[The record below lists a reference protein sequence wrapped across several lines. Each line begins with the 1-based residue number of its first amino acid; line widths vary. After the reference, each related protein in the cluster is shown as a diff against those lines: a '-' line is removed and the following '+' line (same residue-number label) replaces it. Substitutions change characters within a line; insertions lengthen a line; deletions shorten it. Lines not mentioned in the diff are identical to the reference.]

1 WGITSCTPGLL
12 AWGWVA
18 LIFIL
23 SPNTSFTKDGV
34 GVKSCL
40 PYAAM
45 FTAYKQLWVTLWEE
59 PRILLIRQQIDCHVW
74 QSTSS

>member
-1 WGITSCTPGLL
+1 WGTMSSTPGLL

-23 SPNTSFTKDGV
+23 SSDTSFTKSGV
-34 GVKSCL
+34 GAKSRL

-45 FTAYKQLWVTLWEE
+45 FTAYKQLWVTLWDQ
-59 PRILLIRQQIDCHVW
+59 PRICTIRKKIDAYVW
-74 QSTSS
+74 QSSST